1 MDTAEILE
9 CSLLVEREGERVFL
23 GKEGAVPNTRRVT
36 GYARGGGMWSTVPI
50 GPVHGSPHG
59 NGDVLKD
66 EVLYV

>member
-23 GKEGAVPNTRRVT
+23 GKEGAVPNTSRVT
-36 GYARGGGMWSTVPI
+36 RCARGGGVWNTVPI
-50 GPVHGSPHG
+50 GPVHGGSHG